1 MTSADGL
8 VGTERPVYRSRRVAW
23 VVLGLVV
30 IGVLAAAL
38 WPGGGDES
46 ESARVRRLASELR
59 CVDCEGL
66 SVAESA
72 TASARIERRDIA
84 ERVHRGDSDETI
96 LGFYVG
102 KYRESVLLKPSSR
115 GVGILVWVLPVL
127 GLLLGAAALGFAL
140 RRWAR
145 QPRLTPTA
153 ADTEFVAEHR
163 AAASKENKNAAEI
176 ARDSGRSDS
185 EVWPVRPGPQGQE
198 DR

>member
-1 MTSADGL
+1 MSGTGALADAKPA
-8 VGTERPVYRSRRVAW
+8 TRSRRVAW
-23 VVLGLVV
+23 VLLGLIV

-153 ADTEFVAEHR
+153 ADSAFVAERR
-163 AAASKENKNAAEI
+163 AMKGNDNAAEM
-176 ARDSGRSDS
+176 ARDIGRSDS

-198 DR
+198 DKTR

>member
-1 MTSADGL
+1 MS
-8 VGTERPVYRSRRVAW
+8 GTDAPVDAGRLTRSRRVAW
-23 VVLGLVV
+23 LLLGVVV
-30 IGVLAAAL
+30 IGVLAVAF
-38 WPGGGDES
+38 WPRSGNEG

-66 SVAESA
+66 SVAQSA

-84 ERVHRGDSDETI
+84 DRVHRGDSDEAI
-96 LGFYVG
+96 RGFYVG

-127 GLLLGAAALGFAL
+127 GLLLGAAGLGFAL

-153 ADTEFVAEHR
+153 ADAAFVAEHR
-163 AAASKENKNAAEI
+163 ASTTKQRAVQ
-176 ARDSGRSDS
+176 RD
-185 EVWPVRPGPQGQE
+185 Q
-198 DR
+198 

>member
-1 MTSADGL
+1 MSEKNVLAK
-8 VGTERPVYRSRRVAW
+8 PARSRRLAW
-23 VVLGLVV
+23 LLLGVVV
-30 IGVLAAAL
+30 IGVLAVAL

-46 ESARVRRLASELR
+46 DSARVRRLASELR

-115 GVGILVWVLPVL
+115 GVGILVWVLPVF
-127 GLLLGAAALGFAL
+127 GLLLGAAGLAFAL

-145 QPRLTPTA
+145 QPRLTPSA
-153 ADTEFVAEHR
+153 ADAAFVAEHR
-163 AAASKENKNAAEI
+163 ATEGNENAAER
-176 ARDSGRSDS
+176 ARDCGRSDS

>member
-8 VGTERPVYRSRRVAW
+8 VGTERPVHRSRRVAW

-30 IGVLAAAL
+30 IGVLAAVL

-115 GVGILVWVLPVL
+115 GVGILVWVLPML
-127 GLLLGAAALGFAL
+127 GLLLGAAALGYAL

-145 QPRLTPTA
+145 QPRLTPTT
-153 ADTEFVAEHR
+153 ADSAFVAER
-163 AAASKENKNAAEI
+163 RTAAS
-176 ARDSGRSDS
+176 S
-185 EVWPVRPGPQGQE
+185 QE

>member
-1 MTSADGL
+1 MSDGEPAPSAP
-8 VGTERPVYRSRRVAW
+8 TRRGAW
-23 VVLGLVV
+23 VILGLVV
-30 IGVLAAAL
+30 VVALAVAF
-38 WPGGGDES
+38 WPRGGHET
-46 ESARVRRLASELR
+46 ESAHVRRLASEFR

-84 ERVHRGDSDETI
+84 ARVRSGDSDEAI
-96 LGFYVG
+96 RGWYVG

>member
-1 MTSADGL
+1 MSESEVPAIVRESVAPAT
-8 VGTERPVYRSRRVAW
+8 PSRRMAW
-23 VVLGLVV
+23 LLLGVVV
-30 IGVLAAAL
+30 IGVLAVAF

-46 ESARVRRLASELR
+46 DSARVRRLASELR

-127 GLLLGAAALGFAL
+127 GLLLGAAGLGFAL

-153 ADTEFVAEHR
+153 ADSAFVANRR
-163 AAASKENKNAAEI
+163 ATA
-176 ARDSGRSDS
+176 
-185 EVWPVRPGPQGQE
+185 PGQE